1 MTLIDDIKWATRI
14 ARRRPLF
21 TLTVAATLAVSI
33 AAATTT
39 YGLATAVLWRP
50 LPFPDEGRLVF
61 VWETQ
66 EIDGQRRPAR
76 VTSGRAVEWRN
87 GTQSLSSMAVF
98 AAAGLTAE
106 DPDGAVSLRGMRVA
120 ANYFDVLALRPILG
134 RAFMP
139 EDERPGAPPVI
150 ILSHALWQERFGGE
164 PGAVGS
170 SVRLSGAAYTIVGVM
185 PPVVTPAWPANP
197 AIVSIDAQSR
207 EFWIPI
213 ARTPQFDQQMRAHVY
228 GVVARLAPGVT
239 RDQAAAEL
247 TGLVSTD
254 AADRHGAQVTPLR
267 DQFVRDAR
275 LPLLAVAGAAL
286 AVLLIACANLAA
298 LQATAIEARRAE
310 LAVRAAI
317 GAGRS
322 RLVQQLGVESLMMA
336 AAGGLGGVA
345 LTRVALNEVPS
356 RLPPSVPLLTI
367 PSLDWRVI
375 VFALAITTLA
385 GLALAAWPILQ
396 LARAPASRGVAGGG
410 RRFVFRGLVAAQVA
424 VTAALAVAAALL
436 TQSLVTVRGGDPGFV
451 IDNVL
456 VTSVGLPSTV
466 VRDPSAIAGIEAR
479 MLQTIT
485 ARPGVIGAAL
495 AYDHPLQ
502 ANWSDA
508 ITIIGDTAA
517 AVSDADSQ
525 AELRIV
531 SPGYFDALGV
541 EVLDGRAFGPRDDLS
556 APGAVMVN
564 EALARTLS
572 PGLVLGRRLRSSA
585 ASFTWGDR
593 APRVYTIVGIVENE
607 RFRGLE
613 QPVQP
618 ALYVSTLQFPQQAT
632 ELLVRT
638 AGDPL
643 ALAADVRAIVRS
655 IEPGAT
661 MAAPRSLAGIL
672 RDQLVTRRA
681 TTDVFGGFAA
691 AALVLAA
698 LGLYGLTA
706 GVVSSR
712 TREIG
717 VRLALG
723 ASPGAVARLV
733 VDDSLI
739 TAGAGVAV
747 GLVLALW
754 AGRLIESLLVGVGSR
769 DPVTLAVV
777 AATLL
782 IVAALAAVLPARR
795 AASVDPAT
803 VLRGE

>member
-1 MTLIDDIKWATRI
+1 MTLLDDIKWSARI

-50 LPFPDEGRLVF
+50 LPFADEDRLVF
-61 VWETQ
+61 VWESQ

-87 GTQSLSSMAVF
+87 GTRSLSSMAVF

-106 DPDGAVSLRGMRVA
+106 APDGAVPLHGVRVSA
-120 ANYFDVLALRPILG
+120 DYFDVLALRPLLG
-134 RAFMP
+134 RTFLP
-139 EDERPGAPPVI
+139 EDERPGAPRVI
-150 ILSHALWQERFGGE
+150 VLSHALWQERY
-164 PGAVGS
+164 GADPRVVGS
-170 SVRLSGAAYTIVGVM
+170 RVRLSGAAHTIVGVM
-185 PPVVTPAWPANP
+185 PPVVTPGWPANP
-197 AIVSIDAQSR
+197 AIVTIDARSR

-247 TGLVSTD
+247 TGLVSPD
-254 AADRHGAQVTPLR
+254 AADRHGAEVTPLR
-267 DQFVRDAR
+267 DQFVSDAR
-275 LPLLAVAGAAL
+275 LPLLAVVGAAL

-298 LQATAIEARRAE
+298 LQATAIEARRPE

-322 RLVQQLGVESLMMA
+322 RLLQQLGVESAMMA

-345 LTRVALNEVPS
+345 LARVALNEVPS
-356 RLPPSVPLLTI
+356 RLPPSVPLLTL
-367 PSLDWRVI
+367 PSLDWRV
-375 VFALAITTLA
+375 VAFALAITALA
-385 GLALAAWPILQ
+385 GAALALWPIVRLT
-396 LARAPASRGVAGGG
+396 RAPASRGVAAGG
-410 RRFVFRGLVAAQVA
+410 RRFVFRGLVVAQVA

-436 TQSLVTVRGGDPGFV
+436 TQSLGTVRRGDPGFV

-456 VTSVGLPSTV
+456 VTTVGLPAAV
-466 VRDPSAIAGIEAR
+466 ARDPSMITGIESR
-479 MLQTIT
+479 MLQAIG

-502 ANWSDA
+502 ANWIDSV
-508 ITIIGDTAA
+508 TIIGDTAA
-517 AVSDADSQ
+517 GTSGAPGQ

-531 SPGYFDALGV
+531 SPGYFAALGV
-541 EVLDGRAFGPRDDLS
+541 ELLDGRPFGPRDDLS

-564 EALARTLS
+564 EAFARTLA
-572 PGLVLGRRLRSSA
+572 PGLVLGRTLRSSA

-618 ALYVSTLQFPQQAT
+618 AVYVSTLQFPQQGTA
-632 ELLVRT
+632 LLVRT

-643 ALAADVRAIVRS
+643 ALAADVRTVVRAV
-655 IEPGAT
+655 EPGAT
-661 MAAPRSLAGIL
+661 MAAPQSLSGIL

-723 ASPGAVARLV
+723 ATPGAVARHV

-747 GLVLALW
+747 GLVLALG
-754 AGRLIESLLVGVGSR
+754 AGRLIQGLLVGVGSR

>member
-1 MTLIDDIKWATRI
+1 MTQFVQDLAWSVRL

-33 AAATTT
+33 AAAATT

-50 LPFPDEGRLVF
+50 LPFPDEDRLVF

-66 EIDGQRRPAR
+66 EVDGQRRPAR
-76 VTSGRAVEWRN
+76 VTTGTRA
-87 GTQSLSSMAVF
+87 LSSMAVF

-106 DPDGAVSLRGMRVA
+106 DPGGAAAPLHGVRVSA
-120 ANYFDVLALRPILG
+120 DYFDVLALRPTLG
-134 RAFMP
+134 RGFLP
-139 EDERPGAPPVI
+139 EDEKPGAPPVI
-150 ILSHALWQERFGGE
+150 VLSHALWQERFGGD
-164 PGAVGS
+164 PRAVGS
-170 SVRLSGAAYTIVGVM
+170 RVRLSGAAYTIVGVM
-185 PPVVTPAWPANP
+185 PPVVTPGWPANP
-197 AIVSIDAQSR
+197 AIVTIDARSR

-213 ARTPQFDQQMRAHVY
+213 ARTPQFDQQMGAHVY
-228 GVVARLAPGVT
+228 GVVARLARGVT
-239 RDQAAAEL
+239 REQAAAEL
-247 TGLVSTD
+247 TGLVSID

-275 LPLLAVAGAAL
+275 LPLLAMVGAAL

-298 LQATAIEARRAE
+298 LQATAIEARRSE

-345 LTRVALNEVPS
+345 LTRLALNEIPS
-356 RLPPSVPLLTI
+356 RLPPSVPLLTL
-367 PSLDWRVI
+367 PALDWRVA
-375 VFALAITTLA
+375 VFALAITVLA
-385 GLALAAWPILQ
+385 GVGLAAWPVVR
-396 LARAPASRGVAGGG
+396 LARAPASRGVAAGG
-410 RRFVFRGLVAAQVA
+410 RRFIFRGLVVAQVA

-436 TQSLVTVRGGDPGFV
+436 TQSLGTVRGGDPGFV

-456 VTSVGLPSTV
+456 VTTVGLPATV
-466 VRDPSAIAGIEAR
+466 ARDPATIAGIESR
-479 MLQTIT
+479 MLQAIG

-502 ANWSDA
+502 ANWIDA
-508 ITIIGDTAA
+508 ITLIGEAA
-517 AVSDADSQ
+517 AGTSDARTQ
-525 AELRIV
+525 VELRIV
-531 SPGYFDALGV
+531 SPGYFNALGV

-564 EALARTLS
+564 DAFARTLQ
-572 PGLVLGRRLRSSA
+572 PGLVLGRTLRSSA

-618 ALYVSTLQFPQQAT
+618 AVYVSTQQFPQQGTA
-632 ELLVRT
+632 LLVRT

-643 ALAADVRAIVRS
+643 AIAADVRGIVRA
-655 IEPGAT
+655 IEPGVT
-661 MAAPRSLAGIL
+661 MAAPQSLSGIL

-706 GVVSSR
+706 GVVSNR

-723 ASPGAVARLV
+723 ASPGAVARHV

-739 TAGAGVAV
+739 TAGTGVAA
-747 GLVLALW
+747 GLVLALG
-754 AGRLIESLLVGVGSR
+754 AGRLIESLLVGVGAR
-769 DPVTLAVV
+769 DPVTLAIV

-782 IVAALAAVLPARR
+782 IVATLAALLPARR
-795 AASVDPAT
+795 AASIDPAV